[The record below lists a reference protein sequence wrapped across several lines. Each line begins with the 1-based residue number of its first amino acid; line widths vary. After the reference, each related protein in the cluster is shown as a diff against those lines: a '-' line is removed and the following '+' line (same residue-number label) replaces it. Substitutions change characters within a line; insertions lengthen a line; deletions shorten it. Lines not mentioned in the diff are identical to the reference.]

1 MHELIIFKI
10 GSSDGV
16 LIQQEEYLGNF
27 WSFYFLE
34 YFLSIQY
41 YALYK
46 YSNSIHLEIF
56 MEVRNKSPWFV
67 DGKEFSNKQCISCK
81 NLVSYTSVKK

>member
-1 MHELIIFKI
+1 MAFSFNRRNILENFGVFILFFRIF
-10 GSSDGV
+10 S
-16 LIQQEEYLGNF
+16 EY
-27 WSFYFLE
+27 
-34 YFLSIQY
+34 IQY

-67 DGKEFSNKQCISCK
+67 DGKEFSNRQCISCK

>member
-1 MHELIIFKI
+1 METFGVFILFFRIF
-10 GSSDGV
+10 S
-16 LIQQEEYLGNF
+16 EYTVF
-27 WSFYFLE
+27 
-34 YFLSIQY
+34 
-41 YALYK
+41 ALYK